1 MASETNGSRVRAAKA
16 MHGQVRARRLESLV
30 AVVTGG
36 ASGIGEA
43 TVHRLAAEGATVVVA
58 DVDAAAAETV
68 AAGVIEAGGRASAHR
83 VDVSVRSEVE
93 GLVQHAVSTHG
104 RLDILHNNAGI
115 GPLIPLVAHD
125 DEMVSRF
132 LDINLKGVIN
142 GLIVAGPVMVE
153 AGGGSIVNTSSAA
166 AVGAAAGTSVYA
178 ASKGGV
184 ISITRTAALELGP
197 AVRVNAVCPGGIL
210 TPMATKVFGKGKPP
224 SDEQLRILGKM
235 HIAQRVGQPEEVA
248 AVVAFL
254 ASPDASFVTGAV
266 VPVDGGCSVMIPVHT
281 DELMAAAPAG

>member
-1 MASETNGSRVRAAKA
+1 MTSETNGSRERAAKA
-16 MHGQVRARRLESLV
+16 MDGSVRARRLESSV

-43 TVHRLAAEGATVVVA
+43 VVHRLAAEGATVVVA
-58 DVDAAAAETV
+58 DIDGSAAEAV
-68 AAGVIEAGGRASAHR
+68 AAGVVDVGGRASAHR
-83 VDVSVRSEVE
+83 VDVSERAQVDDLVRSTM
-93 GLVQHAVSTHG
+93 ATYG

-115 GPLIPLVAHD
+115 GPLIPLADHD
-125 DEMVSRF
+125 DEAVTRF
-132 LDINLKGVIN
+132 IDINLKGVIN

-178 ASKGGV
+178 ATKGGV

-197 AVRVNAVCPGGIL
+197 TVRVNAILPGGIL

-224 SDEQLRILGKM
+224 SDKQLEILGRM
-235 HIAQRVGQPEEVA
+235 HMTQRVGRPEEVA

-266 VPVDGGCSVMIPVHT
+266 VAVDGGCSVMIPVHA
-281 DELMAAAPAG
+281 DELMAAAPA